1 MSYRVIIQPRAQLE
15 LEEAYRWISERSP
28 GRAARWL
35 DGMQHAIDSLETHPT
50 RCPFAPE
57 SETSPA
63 EVRQLLYGK
72 RQGVYRILFLMGT
85 DTVRIISIRHGARQ
99 RLRAEEI
106 RIEESN

>member
-1 MSYRVIIQPRAQLE
+1 
-15 LEEAYRWISERSP
+15 
-28 GRAARWL
+28 
-35 DGMQHAIDSLETHPT
+35 
-50 RCPFAPE
+50 
-57 SETSPA
+57 
-63 EVRQLLYGK
+63 VRQLLYGK